1 MGTNNTRA
9 DGEYYQGKVETIDYI
24 EQVVEKVVEQGV
36 PPVRAYDIGQALR
49 YVSTR
54 LGGKDNNDY
63 RLDLLKAMNY
73 LHRARTGKWLPK
85 EFLESASKNQ

>member
-36 PPVRAYDIGQALR
+36 PPARAYCIGQALR

-63 RLDLLKAMNY
+63 KLDLLKAMNY
-73 LHRARTGKWLPK
+73 LNRARTGKWLPK
-85 EFLESASKNQ
+85 EFLDSEASS

>member
-9 DGEYYQGKVETIDYI
+9 DGKYYKGKVETIDYI
-24 EQVVEKVVEQGV
+24 ELVVDTVIKQGV
-36 PPVRAYDIGQALR
+36 PPARAYSIGQALK

-54 LGGKDNNDY
+54 LCGKDNNEY

-73 LHRARTGKWLPK
+73 LHRAMTGKWLPK
-85 EFLESASKNQ
+85 EFLESVSKHQ

>member
-1 MGTNNTRA
+1 MEMNNTRA

-24 EQVVEKVVEQGV
+24 EQVVEKIVEQGV
-36 PPVRAYDIGQALR
+36 PPARAYDIGQALR

-63 RLDLLKAMNY
+63 KLDLLKAMNY
-73 LHRARTGKWLPK
+73 LYRAMTGQWLTK
-85 EFLESASKNQ
+85 EFLDSAK